1 MNKNN
6 ELLNY
11 IHQNSEMGKDTINQL
26 LNISKDENFCEEL
39 RRQLKEYSII
49 YDSCNDLIERMSKEP
64 KDISDFAKVSAYISI
79 NMKTIMDKSSS
90 HIAEMMI
97 QGSTMGIIDITKRLK
112 DYDPKDDEIA
122 QLGDKL
128 LKVEQNNVETLKK
141 FL

>member
-11 IHQNSEMGKDTINQL
+11 IHQNCEMGKDTINQL
-26 LNISKDENFCEEL
+26 LNITKDETFIEEL
-39 RRQLKEYSII
+39 RRELEEYSRIF
-49 YDSCNDLIERMSKEP
+49 DSCNNLIKNTNKEP
-64 KDISDFAKVSAYISI
+64 KDICNIAKISAYISI
-79 NMKTIMDKSSS
+79 NIKTLMNKSSS

-122 QLGDKL
+122 KLGNEL
-128 LKVEQNNVETLKK
+128 LKVEQNNVESLKR

>member
-11 IHQNSEMGKDTINQL
+11 IHQNCEMGKDTINQL
-26 LNISKDENFCEEL
+26 LNITKDETFIEEL
-39 RRQLKEYSII
+39 RRELEEYSRIF
-49 YDSCNDLIERMSKEP
+49 DSCNNLIKNTNKEP
-64 KDISDFAKVSAYISI
+64 KDISNIAKISAYISI
-79 NMKTIMDKSSS
+79 NIKTLMNKASS

-112 DYDPKDDEIA
+112 DYDPKNDEIVK
-122 QLGDKL
+122 LGNEL
-128 LKVEQNNVETLKK
+128 LKVEQNNVESLKR

>member
-11 IHQNSEMGKDTINQL
+11 IHQNCEMGKDTINQL
-26 LNISKDENFCEEL
+26 LNITKDETFIKEL
-39 RRQLKEYSII
+39 RRELEEYSRIF
-49 YDSCNDLIERMSKEP
+49 DSCNNLIKNTNKEP
-64 KDISDFAKVSAYISI
+64 KDICNIAKISAYISI
-79 NMKTIMDKSSS
+79 NIKTLMNKSSS

-122 QLGDKL
+122 KLGNEL
-128 LKVEQNNVETLKK
+128 LKVEQNNVESLKR